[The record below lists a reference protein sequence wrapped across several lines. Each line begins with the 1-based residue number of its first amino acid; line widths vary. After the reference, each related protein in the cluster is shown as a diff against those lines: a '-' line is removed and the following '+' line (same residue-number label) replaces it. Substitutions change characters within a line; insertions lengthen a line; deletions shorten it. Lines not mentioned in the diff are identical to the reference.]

1 MALRQPSRSL
11 AQQDENEWPEVKE
24 TTQFMKKKQH
34 EDGQLSVAVQ
44 RDEGDFGLNC
54 LLPFEDGDVFKRRFR
69 AEGST

>member
-1 MALRQPSRSL
+1 
-11 AQQDENEWPEVKE
+11 
-24 TTQFMKKKQH
+24 MKKKQH